1 MDKKVKNLSDN
12 ELFFSAFLPHVVFHA
27 AHDDGLAFEI
37 GQDAAEI
44 FVQFVPQRF
53 VAEERPPVF
62 GGKDR
67 VHQNFGEGLRHV
79 GMMRNSA

>member
-1 MDKKVKNLSDN
+1 MILY
-12 ELFFSAFLPHVVFHA
+12 A

-44 FVQFVPQRF
+44 FVQFVAQWF
-53 VAEERPPVF
+53 VAEEWPAVF

-67 VHQNFGEGLRHV
+67 MHENFGERLRH
-79 GMMRNSA
+79 GEMMPDAAV